1 MEKLIVTVAVTGGVH
16 GKAANPNLPEQPEEQ
31 VEQIVEAWNA
41 GASIA
46 HIHARDKDGKST
58 QDIEVYTRIKDG
70 IRSAGCD
77 IIIQF
82 TTGGGFGM
90 SLEERLRSINAAPDM
105 ASLNMGNINYPLPD
119 GKYYLFE
126 NSPSD
131 LVWYA
136 QKIKEAGIKPELEV
150 YSLTMMKE
158 VRMLIEK
165 ALLEKPYYINLVMGM
180 PAQGTLE
187 ATRENLFFLIDQ
199 LPADSLFNVCAVGPA
214 QLPMT
219 TYSILAGGMVRV
231 GLEDNI
237 YFRKGELAKSNTQL
251 VERAVRIANELQR
264 PIASPDEA
272 RQILGI
278 RKAD

>member
-31 VEQIVEAWNA
+31 VEQIVAAWNA

-46 HIHARDKDGKST
+46 HIHARDKEGQST
-58 QDIEVYTRIKDG
+58 QDLEIYARIKEG
-70 IRSAGCD
+70 IRAAGCD

-90 SLEERLRSINAAPDM
+90 SLEERLSCINAGPEM
-105 ASLNMGNINYPLPD
+105 ASLNMGNVNYPLPG
-119 GKYYLFE
+119 GKYYLFQ
-126 NSPSD
+126 NTPSD
-131 LVWYA
+131 LAWYA
-136 QKIKEAGIKPELEV
+136 QKIKEAGVKPELEI

-158 VRMLIEK
+158 VQMLINEG
-165 ALLEKPYYINLVMGM
+165 LLEKPYYIDFVMGM

-187 ATRENLFFLIDQ
+187 ATRQNLFFLIDQ
-199 LPADSLFNVCAVGPA
+199 LPADSVFNVCAMGPA

-219 TYSILAGGMVRV
+219 TYSILAGGMARV

-237 YFRKGELAKSNTQL
+237 YYSKGQLATSNAQL
-251 VERAVRIANELQR
+251 VERTVRIATELQR

-278 RKAD
+278 KKPD